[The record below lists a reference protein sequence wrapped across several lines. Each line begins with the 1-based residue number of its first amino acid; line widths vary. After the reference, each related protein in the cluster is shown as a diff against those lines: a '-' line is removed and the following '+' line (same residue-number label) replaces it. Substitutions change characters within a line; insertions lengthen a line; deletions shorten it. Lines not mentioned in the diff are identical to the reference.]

1 MSRTNNNG
9 DFFKSLQSRDIVKTR
24 LEKAEVIYEVLAS
37 KGKYIYCKSDN
48 WEAA

>member
-1 MSRTNNNG
+1 MGT
-9 DFFKSLQSRDIVKTR
+9 SLSHYRRDIVKTR
-24 LEKAEVIYEVLAS
+24 LEKAEVISEVLAS